1 MNPFNQ
7 AWVIL
12 KESEF
17 SKAYNP
23 EIPDVYENID
33 GDFNLSRAYTSRLYT
48 ECEECG
54 WLHNNPICDYCEAVH
69 DEYIPNP
76 QYEKTRLGNKEFAS
90 EKELLEYLEANP
102 PQKYTNPLL
111 INKPNSQSHQ
121 LKLTNFGDIDE
132 ELGPALVNTNT
143 LSEYLGEEPVMYTH
157 VTDRGRIPSIMT
169 RGLDPELAD
178 TRNQGVWEAEQAKLR
193 KPESAPIYSTN
204 RKHDYHEYS
213 GLLPAIHDMMPEEV
227 RELYDSPTNLTPE
240 EQREAIINAMKPAV
254 FLTQPDK
261 TALRVMAGLMREN
274 NPKVVGVR
282 GMLPPNKLGERNIDE
297 THDAGLPEKIS
308 LDTIPP
314 EQLVFY
320 NQNLT
325 PSLGYGMSRKLGEP
339 LSVAEDSPVMNM
351 IADYRNLY
359 EQGVVPQPGYFPTQ
373 EDYDRYQANRQ

>member
-12 KESEF
+12 KES
-17 SKAYNP
+17 N
-23 EIPDVYENID
+23 VYD
-33 GDFNLSRAYTSRLYT
+33 SDLNLSSAYTSRMYT

-69 DEYIPNP
+69 NEYTPNP
-76 QYEKTRLGNKEFAS
+76 QYEKTRLGNKEFAN

-102 PQKYTNPLL
+102 PQKGTH
-111 INKPNSQSHQ
+111 KPHTQ
-121 LKLTNFGDIDE
+121 LKLTNFGNIN
-132 ELGPALVNTNT
+132 A
-143 LSEYLGEEPVMYTH
+143 GEEPVMYAH
-157 VTDRGRIPSIMT
+157 MAGKRDIPSIMA
-169 RGLDPELAD
+169 RGLDPKFAN
-178 TRNQGVWEAEQAKLR
+178 TRSQGVWEAEQAKLHT
-193 KPESAPIYSTN
+193 PESAPIYPTN

-254 FLTQPDK
+254 FLTQPDETPLK
-261 TALRVMAGLMREN
+261 VMGQLKRVVDDPR
-274 NPKVVGVR
+274 VVGVR

-297 THDAGLPEKIS
+297 THDSGLPEKIS

-320 NQNLT
+320 NQNIA
-325 PSLGYGMSRKLGEP
+325 PRYKPIEI
-339 LSVAEDSPVMNM
+339 AEGSPIMNT
-351 IADYRNLY
+351 ISDYRNLY
-359 EQGVVPQPGYFPTQ
+359 QQGVVPQPGYFPTQ
-373 EDYDRYQANRQ
+373 EDYDRYQANKQ

>member
-7 AWVIL
+7 AWEIL
-12 KESEF
+12 KAPIFKGYLE
-17 SKAYNP
+17 
-23 EIPDVYENID
+23 
-33 GDFNLSRAYTSRLYT
+33 GDFSADVMSNFLPPNEMDIYEKLDNDERLDFLNARMYT

-54 WLHNNPICDYCEAVH
+54 WLHNNPICDYCDVAN
-69 DEYIPNP
+69 DEYTPNP

-90 EKELLEYLEANP
+90 EKELLEYLEGNS
-102 PQKYTNPLL
+102 PQKGTQ
-111 INKPNSQSHQ
+111 KPHSQF
-121 LKLTNFGDIDE
+121 KLTNFGNIN
-132 ELGPALVNTNT
+132 A
-143 LSEYLGEEPVMYTH
+143 GEEPVMYTH
-157 VTDRGRIPSIMT
+157 VAGKRDIPSIMA
-169 RGLDPELAD
+169 RGLNPEFAD
-178 TRNQGVWEAEQAKLR
+178 IRNQGIWEAEQAKLR

-254 FLTQPDK
+254 FLTQPDT
-261 TALRVMAGLMREN
+261 TALRVMANLKHGEEPR
-274 NPKVVGVR
+274 VVGVR

-297 THDAGLPEKIS
+297 THDTGLPEKIS
-308 LDTIPP
+308 LDKIPP

-325 PSLGYGMSRKLGEP
+325 PNLGYGMSRELNEP
-339 LSVAEDSPVMNM
+339 LSIAEDSPVMNT
-351 IADYRNLY
+351 ISDYRNLY

-373 EDYDRYQANRQ
+373 EHYDRYQANRQ

>member
-1 MNPFNQ
+1 MEKQGVTGMNPFNQ

-12 KESEF
+12 KESKF
-17 SKAYNP
+17 S
-23 EIPDVYENID
+23 EIPPDLDV
-33 GDFNLSRAYTSRLYT
+33 SRTQQSRLYT

-54 WLHNNPICDYCEAVH
+54 WIHNNPICDYCEVAN
-69 DEYIPNP
+69 DEYTPNP

-102 PQKYTNPLL
+102 PQKGTQ
-111 INKPNSQSHQ
+111 KPHTQF
-121 LKLTNFGDIDE
+121 KLTNFGNIN
-132 ELGPALVNTNT
+132 A
-143 LSEYLGEEPVMYTH
+143 GEEPVMYTH
-157 VTDRGRIPSIMT
+157 VAGKRDIPSIMQH
-169 RGLDPELAD
+169 GLDPEFAD
-178 TRNQGVWEAEQAKLR
+178 IRNQGVWEAEQAKLR

-261 TALRVMAGLMREN
+261 TPLKVMGHLRRLDDPR
-274 NPKVVGVR
+274 VVGVR

-297 THDAGLPEKIS
+297 THDSGLPEKIS

-320 NQNLT
+320 NQNIA
-325 PSLGYGMSRKLGEP
+325 PRNKPIEI
-339 LSVAEDSPVMNM
+339 AEGSPVMNM
-351 IADYRNLY
+351 TRDYLDLY
-359 EQGVVPQPGYFPTQ
+359 AQGVVPQPGYFPTQ

>member
-12 KESEF
+12 KESKF
-17 SKAYNP
+17 S
-23 EIPDVYENID
+23 EIPPDL
-33 GDFNLSRAYTSRLYT
+33 NLGSAYSSRMYT

-54 WLHNNPICDYCEAVH
+54 WLHNNPICDYCEAV
-69 DEYIPNP
+69 DNEYIPNP
-76 QYEKTRLGNKEFAS
+76 QYEKTRLGNKEFAN

-143 LSEYLGEEPVMYTH
+143 LSEYLGEEPVMYAH
-157 VTDRGRIPSIMT
+157 MAGKRDIPSIMA
-169 RGLDPELAD
+169 RGLDPEFAN
-178 TRNQGVWEAEQAKLR
+178 TRSQGVWEAEQAKLHT
-193 KPESAPIYSTN
+193 PESQPIYVDSNNNPLPTN

-261 TALRVMAGLMREN
+261 TALTVMGNLMHRDE
-274 NPKVVGVR
+274 PRMVGVR

-297 THDAGLPEKIS
+297 TYDKGLPEKVS
-308 LDTIPP
+308 LEKIPP
-314 EQLVFY
+314 EKLVFY
-320 NQNLT
+320 NQDVTDN
-325 PSLGYGMSRKLGEP
+325 LGYGMSRKLGEP

-359 EQGVVPQPGYFPTQ
+359 EQGVVPEPGYFPTQ
-373 EDYDRYQANRQ
+373 EHYDRYQANRQ

>member
-12 KESEF
+12 KES
-17 SKAYNP
+17 N
-23 EIPDVYENID
+23 VYD
-33 GDFNLSRAYTSRLYT
+33 SDLNLSSAYTSRMYT

-69 DEYIPNP
+69 NEYNPNP
-76 QYEKTRLGNKEFAS
+76 QYEKTRLGNKEFAN

-102 PQKYTNPLL
+102 PQKGTH
-111 INKPNSQSHQ
+111 KPHTQ
-121 LKLTNFGDIDE
+121 LKLTNFGDIDY

-143 LSEYLGEEPVMYTH
+143 LSEYLGEEPVMYAH
-157 VTDRGRIPSIMT
+157 MAGKRDIPSIMA
-169 RGLDPELAD
+169 RGLDPEFAN
-178 TRNQGVWEAEQAKLR
+178 TRSQGVWEAEQAKLHT
-193 KPESAPIYSTN
+193 PESQPIYVDSNNNPLPTN

-261 TALRVMAGLMREN
+261 TALTVMGNLMHRDE
-274 NPKVVGVR
+274 PRMVGVR

-297 THDAGLPEKIS
+297 THDMGLPEKTS
-308 LDTIPP
+308 LEKIPP
-314 EQLVFY
+314 ERLVFY
-320 NQNLT
+320 NQDLK
-325 PSLGYGMSRKLGEP
+325 PIIGYGATPEHHGLN
-339 LSVAEDSPVMNM
+339 LAEDSPVMNT
-351 IADYRNLY
+351 ISDYQNLY
-359 EQGVVPQPGYFPTQ
+359 QQGVVPQPGYFPTQ
-373 EDYDRYQANRQ
+373 EHYDRYQANRQ